1 MMGARLK
8 RDIGGGAACQRTRLI
23 QRAALGMGAA
33 AGLGPATTNDLARAH
48 QHAADR
54 RIGPD
59 IPHAPRRKTQSVGH
73 MVEIAH
79 SSEVGAGRNSLTK
92 RSKSSA
98 AWKFL

>member
-1 MMGARLK
+1 MSARLQ

-33 AGLGPATTNDLARAH
+33 AGLCPTTTNDLARAH

-59 IPHAPRRKTQSVGH
+59 IPHTPRRKAQGMGH
-73 MVEIAH
+73 MGLIAH
-79 SSEVGAGRNSLTK
+79 SSEAGAGRNSLTK